1 MKQMKFKD
9 ERLKLMS
16 EILNGMK
23 VIKFYAWENSMQKLV
38 AFTVLSHNF
47 IALNYFYFFFFFKV
61 LGIREKEISIL
72 REIAFYNAA
81 ISLTWSCAPFLV
93 AVVTFGLYVNID
105 PQHNQ
110 LTPQVPI

>member
-1 MKQMKFKD
+1 MKFKD

-23 VIKFYAWENSMQKLV
+23 VIKFYAWEESMKKLV
-38 AFTVLSHNF
+38 LE
-47 IALNYFYFFFFFKV
+47 
-61 LGIREKEISIL
+61 IREKEISVL
-72 REIAFYNAA
+72 REIALYNAA

-105 PQHNQ
+105 PEHNH
-110 LTPQVPI
+110 LTPQVCN